1 MAGPLHG
8 QFSDNGKSEPK
19 ECEANLEVIVTTYE
33 NADMPG
39 AREDGRPIHNNRVP
53 RDGIGHVS
61 DGVLSAK
68 AKSGH
73 LENNI
78 S

>member
-1 MAGPLHG
+1 M
-8 QFSDNGKSEPK
+8 
-19 ECEANLEVIVTTYE
+19 IVTTYE

-39 AREDGRPIHNNRVP
+39 AREDGRPIHNNPVP

-61 DGVLSAK
+61 DGDPSAK
-68 AKSGH
+68 GKSGH
-73 LENNI
+73 RENNI